1 MKLVYTP
8 QALESLTEA
17 LEFIAPNV
25 STQIL
30 HSIRD
35 RILSRADK
43 LVNSPLAGRKEE
55 YLAHL
60 GMNHRRVIESHYKI
74 IYRIKDNCIYVTD
87 IFDTRQD
94 PLKMRG

>member
-1 MKLVYTP
+1 VKLVYTP
-8 QALESLTEA
+8 QALESLKEA

-25 STQIL
+25 STQTL

-35 RILSRADK
+35 RILLRADK
-43 LVNSPLAGRKEE
+43 LLKRPLAGRREE
-55 YLAHL
+55 YLMHL

-94 PLKMRG
+94 PAKMKG

>member
-1 MKLVYTP
+1 MKLFYTP
-8 QALESLTEA
+8 QSLESLTEA

-25 STQIL
+25 STQAL

-35 RILSRADK
+35 KILARADK
-43 LVNSPLAGRKEE
+43 LSGNPYTGRREE

-74 IYRIKDNCIYVTD
+74 IYRIQDNCIYITD

-94 PLKMRG
+94 PTKMKG